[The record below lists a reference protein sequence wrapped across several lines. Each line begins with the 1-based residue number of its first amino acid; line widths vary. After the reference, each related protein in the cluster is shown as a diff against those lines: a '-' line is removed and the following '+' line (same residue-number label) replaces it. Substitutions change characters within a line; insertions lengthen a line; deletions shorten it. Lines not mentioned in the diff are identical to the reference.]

1 MLLFE
6 VFSIAPQPLKSY
18 LLTRKVESGLALR
31 EAVAG
36 ELSQV
41 QEVLPSLFIPY
52 LPLRRLKFLKGP
64 AKLQMTAEAKIQGY
78 PRNGSSPQE
87 RPLFSSP
94 ATLWF
99 FKEDLQLFGPVRK
112 AKLLERLGLD
122 LADALPRDVKVLAD
136 LLERLLDPG
145 ADAKALAEN
154 PLFAGG

>member
-1 MLLFE
+1 M
-6 VFSIAPQPLKSY
+6 
-18 LLTRKVESGLALR
+18 
-31 EAVAG
+31 AG

-41 QEVLPSLFIPY
+41 QEVLPSLFISY
-52 LPLRRLKFLKGP
+52 LPLCRLKFLKGP
-64 AKLQMTAEAKIQGY
+64 AKLQMTTEAKIQGY

-94 ATLWF
+94 ATLWS

-112 AKLLERLGLD
+112 SKLLERLGLD
-122 LADALPRDVKVLAD
+122 LADALPRDVKVLTD

-145 ADAKALAEN
+145 ADAKALAEH